1 MATKSF
7 GDCVGNTL
15 EIIGKIQEHFNCG
28 ICLESVKIPMMCSKC
43 SKIFCKCCINRWL
56 ELRNRCPHCRHNL
69 TPDRLVKCGW
79 VDQIT
84 EDLETVKTKDM
95 CESHRL
101 PLSIY
106 CRTCSIVVC
115 AHCALFD
122 NPHQSHEICPI
133 DEVFSAIQEEVQQ
146 ETKKLKDR
154 FIYLNEQVKLLDR
167 NIANCEGAMVK
178 HFKETHADLKRN
190 LEQVFISKRN
200 HALEQKQRIEQ
211 EMDFIANVSVS
222 VDEQGEAISAC
233 DYLAFAESIKAQLV
247 EAQEVPLSEFEPE
260 LQDVEIFSGF
270 NVSPPFT
277 SITVTLYEFS
287 NLKNQEGIITSQVLS
302 INGRDV
308 RLNIKPNGT
317 NIYNYTP
324 NPNKLIEF
332 KLETVDTNYASKS
345 MHEFK
350 LEVINQFG
358 NKSKDRVC
366 QFYMEL
372 GEGCPKSYE
381 IPISLLSDNV
391 EKEGFCNPDNDCLV
405 VKLLGRSVSYESKC
419 KDQTQYIRKLERI
432 ALEQEAV
439 IKDLRAGKVVN
450 TEDIPTRHGRGL
462 DVASSHRDKGPSSS
476 RGSFLDM
483 INFWK
488 L

>member
-1 MATKSF
+1 MANKSF

-69 TPDRLVKCGW
+69 TPERLVKCGW

-95 CESHRL
+95 CETHGL

-106 CRTCSIVVC
+106 CRSCSIVVC

-122 NPHQSHEICPI
+122 NPHQTHEICPI
-133 DEVFSAIQEEVQQ
+133 DEVFSAIQNEVQQ

-167 NIANCEGAMVK
+167 NISNCEGAMIK

-190 LEQVFISKRN
+190 LEKVFNSKRN
-200 HALEQKQRIEQ
+200 HALEQKQRFEQ

-222 VDEQGEAISAC
+222 VDEQNEAISVR
-233 DYLAFAESIKAQLV
+233 DYLVFAESIKVQLM
-247 EAQEVPLSEFEPE
+247 EAQEVPLSEFKPE
-260 LQDVEIFSGF
+260 LQDVEIFSSF

-287 NLKNQEGIITSQVLS
+287 KLKNGLGIITSQVLS

-308 RLNIKPNGT
+308 RLIIKPNGMNNT
-317 NIYNYTP
+317 VGHNQM
-324 NPNKLIEF
+324 IEF
-332 KLETVDTNYASKS
+332 LLEAVDANYASKS

-350 LEVINQFG
+350 LEILNQYG

-366 QFYMEL
+366 QFYVEL
-372 GEGCPKSYE
+372 GEGCPTSYD
-381 IPISLLSDNV
+381 IPICVLSENV
-391 EKEGFCNPDNDCLV
+391 EKEGFVNPDTDCIV
-405 VKLLGRSVSYESKC
+405 VKLCGRSVSYESKC
-419 KDQTQYIRKLERI
+419 KDQTQYIQKLERI

-439 IKDLRAGKVVN
+439 IRDLRAGKVVN
-450 TEDIPTRHGRGL
+450 SEDIPTRHERSWN
-462 DVASSHRDKGPSSS
+462 VASSRRDKVASSS
-476 RGSFLDM
+476 RGSLLDM
-483 INFWK
+483 VNFWK